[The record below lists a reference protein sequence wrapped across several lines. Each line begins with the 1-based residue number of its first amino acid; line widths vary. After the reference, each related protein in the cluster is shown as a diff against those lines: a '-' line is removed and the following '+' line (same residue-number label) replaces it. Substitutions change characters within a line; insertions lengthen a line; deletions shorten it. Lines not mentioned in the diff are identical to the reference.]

1 MNLMAARAQT
11 GIAPPV
17 LLGGLAVAAFV
28 AFVISLAVGPSGFGF
43 GHGSGLDGEA
53 GSLIFWEIRLPRAVL
68 GALVGA
74 ALGLSGAALQGY
86 LRNPLAEPSLVGVSG
101 GAALGAVLAI
111 HLGLSQAFT
120 LALPVGGLAGA
131 AVAMLAVVALAGAHG
146 GPVTLI
152 LAGLAVSG
160 IATALISLALNLSQN
175 PFASVEMV
183 FWLMGSLADRSL
195 TQVWLAAPLMLA
207 GMVGLL
213 MVGRALDAL
222 TLGEDAAR
230 SLGVD
235 LGRTRWIIVAGTAL
249 SVGAATAVTGVIGFV
264 GLLVP
269 HVLRPFAGHRP
280 GLLLSAS
287 ALAGA
292 VFLLVADTAL
302 RLVQPWME
310 LRIGVLTAL
319 IGAPFFVWLVLKTRS
334 ELAP

>member
-1 MNLMAARAQT
+1 MT
-11 GIAPPV
+11 SAPPRAEPAPAV
-17 LLGGLAVAAFV
+17 LLGALAGLAALAFV
-28 AFVISLAVGPSGFGF
+28 VSLLAGPSGFALVP
-43 GHGSGLDGEA
+43 SGEA
-53 GSLIFWEIRLPRAVL
+53 GAIIFWEIRVPRAIL

-86 LRNPLAEPSLVGVSG
+86 LRNPLAESSLVGVSG

-111 HLGLSQAFT
+111 HLGLSQAFA
-120 LALPVGGLAGA
+120 LALPVGGLIGA
-131 AVAMLAVVALAGAHG
+131 ALAMLAVVALAGVHG

-207 GMVGLL
+207 GMGVLL
-213 MVGRALDAL
+213 ILGRALDAL

-230 SLGVD
+230 SLGID
-235 LGRTRWIIVAGTAL
+235 LGRTRTAIVAGTAL
-249 SVGAATAVTGVIGFV
+249 SVGAATAVTGIIGFV

-280 GLLLSAS
+280 GLLLPAS
-287 ALAGA
+287 MLAGA
-292 VFLLVADTAL
+292 TFLLVADTGL
-302 RLVQPWME
+302 RLAQPVVE
-310 LRIGVLTAL
+310 LRVGVLTAL
-319 IGAPFFVWLVLKTRS
+319 IGAPFFVWLVLETRS

>member
-1 MNLMAARAQT
+1 MTGISGRPDVKPTYLLAALGVVAAVAFILSLSIGPAGFGIDATGEARA
-11 GIAPPV
+11 
-17 LLGGLAVAAFV
+17 
-28 AFVISLAVGPSGFGF
+28 VIFN
-43 GHGSGLDGEA
+43 
-53 GSLIFWEIRLPRAVL
+53 EIRLPRAVL
-68 GALVGA
+68 GALVGG

-111 HLGLSQAFT
+111 HLGLSQAFA

-131 AVAMLAVVALAGAHG
+131 AVAMLAVVALAGAQG

-152 LAGLAVSG
+152 LAGLAVSS

-183 FWLMGSLADRSL
+183 FWMMGSLADRSL
-195 TQVWLAAPLMLA
+195 TQLWISAPLVLLGLA
-207 GMVGLL
+207 LL
-213 MVGRALDAL
+213 LTVARALDAL

-235 LGRTRWIIVAGTAL
+235 LTRTRLAVVAGTAL
-249 SVGAATAVTGVIGFV
+249 SVGAATAVTGIIGFV
-264 GLLVP
+264 GLIVP
-269 HVLRPFAGHRP
+269 HMLRPLAHHRP
-280 GLLLSAS
+280 GLLLPAS
-287 ALAGA
+287 ALGGA
-292 VFLLVADTAL
+292 AMLLLADVAL
-302 RLVQPWME
+302 RIVQPWIE

-319 IGAPFFVWLVLKTRS
+319 IGAPFFVWLVLKTRA

>member
-1 MNLMAARAQT
+1 ML
-11 GIAPPV
+11 
-17 LLGGLAVAAFV
+17 
-28 AFVISLAVGPSGFGF
+28 SLAVGPSGFGF
-43 GHGSGLDGEA
+43 GPRGEA
-53 GSLIFWEIRLPRAVL
+53 GALIFWEIRVPRAVL

-74 ALGLSGAALQGY
+74 VLGLCGAALQGY
-86 LRNPLAEPSLVGVSG
+86 LRNPLAEPSLVGISG

-111 HLGLSQAFT
+111 HLGLSQVFA

-131 AVAMLAVVALAGAHG
+131 GVAMLAVVALAGVHG

-152 LAGLAVSG
+152 LAGLAVSA

-183 FWLMGSLADRSL
+183 FWMMGSLADRSL

-207 GMVGLL
+207 GMVALL

-230 SLGVD
+230 SLGID
-235 LGRTRWIIVAGTAL
+235 LARTRTLIVAGTAL
-249 SVGAATAVTGVIGFV
+249 SVGAATAVTGIIGFV

-269 HVLRPFAGHRP
+269 HVLRPFVGHRP
-280 GLLLSAS
+280 ALLLPAS
-287 ALAGA
+287 MLAGA
-292 VFLLVADTAL
+292 IFLLVADTGL
-302 RLVQPWME
+302 RLVQPLVE

-319 IGAPFFVWLVLKTRS
+319 IGAPFFVWLVLKTRA